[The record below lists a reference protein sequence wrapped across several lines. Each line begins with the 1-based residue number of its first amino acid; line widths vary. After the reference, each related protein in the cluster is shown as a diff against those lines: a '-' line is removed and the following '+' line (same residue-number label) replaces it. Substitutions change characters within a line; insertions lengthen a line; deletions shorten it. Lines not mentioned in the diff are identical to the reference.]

1 LIESH
6 EENQEECLIENHEE
20 SLEEYLIENH
30 EESESHE
37 ESHVKNIV

>member
-6 EENQEECLIENHEE
+6 EENYEEYLIKNHEE
-20 SLEEYLIENH
+20 SLEEYSIENH

-37 ESHVKNIV
+37 ECFLLS